1 MMKTRIY
8 TLLAAL
14 LLTAASV
21 QAQKTVTTIR
31 VEPLSS
37 LTVGDDAYVTVT
49 LDADINAIATLTVT
63 DGASYNETFNVALVG
78 GNGFFVVPNL
88 AEGTYSITAS
98 FAGNDQYASTSET
111 KTVQVNKI
119 TTALALSPD
128 NDNMVSTKTI
138 YVGDF
143 TFFTVRLLNE
153 NNVNTGINAVATVRL
168 TDKDTF
174 DEATDK
180 VYVVGLVKGEA
191 FTNDFDY
198 VEDGNLSLRD
208 AHTALTDFPA
218 GTYKLKV
225 IYAGDGKYTGCE
237 SNVVTLTVSK
247 IATTLTVADITP
259 ITAGQDAV
267 ITVTAT
273 PTDEKAGAVNTVA
286 TVTVGNTHYDVPIVN
301 GTGTCIIPNLA
312 EGTHDVTASIAE
324 DDKYLGSTDTKQVT
338 VSEGTD
344 PAIERNAVATVTVTP
359 KDYIGNVTVT
369 IDGENYNVAVI
380 NGTGKVVLPQQVAGT
395 HNVQAQFIED
405 GQYAASTS
413 TTQQLVSVKGVT
425 FPFATGQ
432 EWATWCDDWAWKKPA
447 GVTAYTISA
456 VSGNTVTI
464 AEYTGNEIPSHTP
477 LLLKKT
483 GDAVVTPT
491 KVITGTV
498 PDEGYNAT
506 TGLASSEGSGLTFYG
521 NASDTKITEGYNYAY
536 GSSYGL
542 YNGEFVLIDTDNGIA
557 ANRCLLNVGGTNSAP
572 VLTIGTEMTSLS
584 PVPSPSREG
593 SSQRWYTLD
602 GRKLNGKPT
611 QKGIYV
617 NGGRKVVI
625 K

>member
-14 LLTAASV
+14 LLTFAGV
-21 QAQKTVTTIR
+21 QAQTATTIS
-31 VEPLSS
+31 VEPSS
-37 LTVGDDAYVTVT
+37 SSIIVGQDVYVYVT
-49 LDADINAIATLTVT
+49 LDAKTNAIATLTVT
-63 DGASYNETFNVALVG
+63 NSDNSYNKSFYVALEDG
-78 GNGFFVVPNL
+78 YGSYYVPNL
-88 AEGTYSITAS
+88 PVGTYSITAS
-98 FAGNDQYASTSET
+98 FAGNGQYAASTSET
-111 KTVQVNKI
+111 KTVQVTNI
-119 TTALALSPD
+119 TTALALSFD
-128 NDNMVSTKTI
+128 NDDIVSTKTI

-143 TFFTVRLLNE
+143 TFFKVRLLEDE
-153 NNVNTGINAVATVRL
+153 NKEVLSFNAVATVRL

-174 DEATDK
+174 DKATDK
-180 VYVVGLVKGEA
+180 VYVVGLVNGKESYE
-191 FTNDFDY
+191 NE
-198 VEDGNLSLRD
+198 EDGNLSPKD
-208 AHTALTDFPA
+208 YQNALTDFPA
-218 GTYKLKV
+218 GTYKLKAT
-225 IYAGDGKYTGCE
+225 YAGNDVYAGCE

-247 IATTLTVADITP
+247 IATALTVADITP

-273 PTDEKAGAVNTVA
+273 PTDYTGYA
-286 TVTVGNTHYDVPIVN
+286 TVTVGSNSYKVAISG
-301 GTGTCIIPNLA
+301 GTGSCIIPNLA

-359 KDYIGNVTVT
+359 TDYTGNVTVT

-380 NGTGKVVLPQQVAGT
+380 NGTGKVVLPQLAAGT
-395 HNVQAQFIED
+395 YAISATLAED
-405 GQYAASTS
+405 GKYAANSNEEAKI
-413 TTQQLVSVKGVT
+413 VSVPGVT

-432 EWATWCDDWAWKKPA
+432 EWATWCDDWAWKKPE

-464 AEYTGNEIPSHTP
+464 TAVEGETIPSHTP

-483 GDAVVTPT
+483 SDAVTPT
-491 KVITGTV
+491 KVITGTGTDNLV
-498 PDEGYNAT
+498 WAT
-506 TGLASSEGSGLTFYG
+506 PTGATFWG
-521 NASDTKITEGYNYAY
+521 NASDTKITEGYDYTY
-536 GSSYGL
+536 GNSYGL
-542 YNGEFVLIDTDNGIA
+542 YNGEFVLIDMDNGIA

-572 VLTIGTEMTSLS
+572 VLTIGTETTSLS

-593 SSQRWYTLD
+593 SSQGWYTLD

>member
-1 MMKTRIY
+1 M
-8 TLLAAL
+8 
-14 LLTAASV
+14 LLTVASV
-21 QAQKTVTTIR
+21 QAQTATTIS
-31 VEPLSS
+31 VEVAPSID
-37 LTVGDDAYVTVT
+37 VGSDANVFVT
-49 LDADINAIATLTVT
+49 LGADINAIATLMVT
-63 DGASYNETFNVALVG
+63 DGASYNKTFNVGLVG

-88 AEGTYSITAS
+88 AAGTYSITAS
-98 FAGNDQYASTSET
+98 FAGNGQYAASTSET
-111 KTVQVNKI
+111 KTVQVTNI
-119 TTALALSPD
+119 ITALALSLKD
-128 NDNMVSTKTI
+128 EAI

-143 TFFTVRLLNE
+143 TGFIVELQNDNKQILS
-153 NNVNTGINAVATVRL
+153 INAVATVRL
-168 TDKDTF
+168 TDKEMF
-174 DEATDK
+174 NEATDK
-180 VYVVGLVKGEA
+180 VYTGGLVNGKEGP
-191 FTNDFDY
+191 TTDKSL
-198 VEDGNLSLRD
+198 VEDGNRSPKD
-208 AHTALTDFPA
+208 YQYALTDLPA
-218 GTYKLKV
+218 GTYKLKAT
-225 IYAGDGKYTGCE
+225 YAGDNVYTGCE

-247 IATTLTVADITP
+247 IATTLTVTDITP

-273 PTDEKAGAVNTVA
+273 PTDYTGYA
-286 TVTVGNTHYDVPIVN
+286 TVTVGSNSYKVAISG
-301 GTGTCIIPNLA
+301 GTGSCIIPNLA

-324 DDKYLGSTDTKQVT
+324 DDKYLGSTDIKQVT

-359 KDYIGNVTVT
+359 TDYTGNVTVT
-369 IDGENYNVAVI
+369 IDGENYNVAII
-380 NGTGKVVLPQQVAGT
+380 NGTGKVVLPQLAAGT
-395 HNVQAQFIED
+395 YAISATLAKD
-405 GQYAASTS
+405 GQYAGTS
-413 TTQQLVSVKGVT
+413 ATQQLVSVKGVT
-425 FPFATGQ
+425 FPFAANQ

-464 AEYTGNEIPSHTP
+464 SEVTAEEENTPVIIPSHTP

-483 GDAVVTPT
+483 GDAVTPT

-498 PDEGYNAT
+498 PDKGYNAT

-521 NASDTKITEGYNYAY
+521 NASDAKITEGYNYAY

-572 VLTIGTEMTSLS
+572 VLTIGTETTSLS

-593 SSQRWYTLD
+593 SSQGWYTLD

>member
-1 MMKTRIY
+1 M
-8 TLLAAL
+8 
-14 LLTAASV
+14 LLTVASV
-21 QAQKTVTTIR
+21 QAQTVTTIS
-31 VEPLSS
+31 VEPSS
-37 LTVGDDAYVTVT
+37 SSIIVGQDVYVYVT
-49 LDADINAIATLTVT
+49 LDAEINAIATLTVT
-63 DGASYNETFNVALVG
+63 NSDNSYNETFHVALEG
-78 GNGFFVVPNL
+78 GYGSYYVPNL
-88 AEGTYSITAS
+88 PVGTYSITAS
-98 FAGNDQYASTSET
+98 FAGNGQYAASTSET
-111 KTVQVNKI
+111 KTVQVTNI
-119 TTALALSPD
+119 ITALALSLKD
-128 NDNMVSTKTI
+128 EAI

-143 TFFTVRLLNE
+143 TGFIVELQNDNKQILS
-153 NNVNTGINAVATVRL
+153 INAVTTVRL

-180 VYVVGLVKGEA
+180 VYVVGLVNGRDSYEE
-191 FTNDFDY
+191 Y
-198 VEDGNLSLRD
+198 EEDGNLSPKD
-208 AHTALTDFPA
+208 YQNALTDLPA
-218 GTYKLKV
+218 GTYKLKAT
-225 IYAGDGKYTGCE
+225 YAGDNVYTGCE

-273 PTDEKAGAVNTVA
+273 PTDYTGYA
-286 TVTVGNTHYDVPIVN
+286 TVTVGSNSYKVAISG
-301 GTGTCIIPNLA
+301 GTGSCIIPNLA

-359 KDYIGNVTVT
+359 TDYTGNVTVT

-380 NGTGKVVLPQQVAGT
+380 NGTGKVVLPQLAAGT
-395 HNVQAQFIED
+395 YAISATLAED
-405 GQYAASTS
+405 GKYAANSNEEA
-413 TTQQLVSVKGVT
+413 QIVSVPGVT

-432 EWATWCDDWAWKKPA
+432 TWATWCDDWAWKKPT

-464 AEYTGNEIPSHTP
+464 AEVGGETIPSHTP

-483 GDAVVTPT
+483 SDAVTPT
-491 KVITGTV
+491 KVITGTGTDNLV
-498 PDEGYNAT
+498 SAT
-506 TGLASSEGSGLTFYG
+506 PTGATFWG

-557 ANRCLLNVGGTNSAP
+557 ANRCLLNVGSTNSAP
-572 VLTIGTEMTSLS
+572 VLTIGTETTSLS

-593 SSQRWYTLD
+593 SSQGWYTLD

>member
-1 MMKTRIY
+1 MKTRIY

-14 LLTAASV
+14 LLTVASV
-21 QAQKTVTTIR
+21 QAQTATTIS
-31 VEPLSS
+31 VDVASS
-37 LTVGDDAYVTVT
+37 TIPVGDDAYVEVT
-49 LDADINAIATLTVT
+49 LDAEDAEINAIATLTVT
-63 DGASYNETFNVALVG
+63 NSDNSYNETFHVALEDG
-78 GNGFFVVPNL
+78 YGSYYVPNL
-88 AEGTYSITAS
+88 PVGTYSITAS
-98 FAGNDQYASTSET
+98 FAGNGQYAASTSET
-111 KTVQVNKI
+111 KTIQVNNI
-119 TTALALSPD
+119 TTALTLSLKD
-128 NDNMVSTKTI
+128 EAI

-143 TFFTVRLLNE
+143 TGFIVELQNDNKQILR
-153 NNVNTGINAVATVRL
+153 IKAVATVRL

-180 VYVVGLVKGEA
+180 VYVVGLVNGRDSYEE
-191 FTNDFDY
+191 Y
-198 VEDGNLSLRD
+198 EEDGNLSPKD
-208 AHTALTDFPA
+208 YQNALTDLPA
-218 GTYKLKV
+218 GTYKLKAT
-225 IYAGDGKYTGCE
+225 YAGDGKYTGCE

-247 IATTLTVADITP
+247 IATALTVADITP

-273 PTDEKAGAVNTVA
+273 PTDENVAAVNTIA
-286 TVTVGNTHYDVPIVN
+286 TVTVGGTDYDVAIVN
-301 GTGTCIIPNLA
+301 GTGICYVPNLTA
-312 EGTHDVTASIAE
+312 GTYNVTASIG
-324 DDKYLGSTDTKQVT
+324 DDKYAVSTSGDAKTLTVNAGSPIVE
-338 VSEGTD
+338 S
-344 PAIERNAVATVTVTP
+344 NSVATVTVTP
-359 KDYIGNVTVT
+359 AINTVAKVTVADAT
-369 IDGENYNVAVI
+369 YYVPVV
-380 NGTGKVVLPQQVAGT
+380 NGTGTLTLPQQVAGT

-413 TTQQLVSVKGVT
+413 DEVLLVSVTGVT

-432 EWATWCDDWAWKKPA
+432 EWATWCDDWAWKKPT

-464 AEYTGNEIPSHTP
+464 TAVEGETIPSHTP

-483 GDAVVTPT
+483 GDAVTPT
-491 KVITGTV
+491 KVITGTGTDNLV
-498 PDEGYNAT
+498 STTAT
-506 TGLASSEGSGLTFYG
+506 GATFYG

-572 VLTIGTEMTSLS
+572 VLTIGTETTSLS

-593 SSQRWYTLD
+593 SSQGWYTLD

-617 NGGRKVVI
+617 NGGRKVVV

>member
-1 MMKTRIY
+1 M
-8 TLLAAL
+8 
-14 LLTAASV
+14 LLTVASI
-21 QAQKTVTTIR
+21 QAQGTIS
-31 VEPLSS
+31 VNVASS

-63 DGASYNETFNVALVG
+63 NSDNSYNKSFYVALKDG
-78 GNGFFVVPNL
+78 YGYYYVPNL
-88 AEGTYSITAS
+88 PAGTYSITAS
-98 FAGNDQYASTSET
+98 FAGNDQYAASTSE
-111 KTVQVNKI
+111 VQTIEVSKV
-119 TTALALSPD
+119 TTALAFSLVDES
-128 NDNMVSTKTI
+128 I
-138 YVGDF
+138 YVGDITAF
-143 TFFTVRLLNE
+143 NVVLQNPNKLDA
-153 NNVNTGINAVATVRL
+153 NNSPQQISINAVATVRL
-168 TDKDTF
+168 TDKETF
-174 DEATDK
+174 NVATDK
-180 VYVVGLVKGEA
+180 VRTVGLVNGKATGA
-191 FTNDFDY
+191 DY
-198 VEDGNLSLRD
+198 KDRKNM
-208 AHTALTDFPA
+208 LTDLPA
-218 GTYKLKV
+218 GTYKL
-225 IYAGDGKYTGCE
+225 IATYAGNGKYTGCE

-273 PTDEKAGAVNTVA
+273 PTDANVAAVNTIA
-286 TVTVGNTHYDVPIVN
+286 TVTVGNTNYKVAIVN

-359 KDYIGNVTVT
+359 KDYTGNVTVT
-369 IDGENYNVAVI
+369 IDGNNYNVAI
-380 NGTGKVVLPQQVAGT
+380 IDGTGTLVLPQLAAGT
-395 HNVQAQFIED
+395 YAISASIAED
-405 GQYAASTS
+405 AKYEES
-413 TTQQLVSVKGVT
+413 TTAAEIVAVPGIT
-425 FPFATGQ
+425 FPFAANQT
-432 EWATWCDDWAWKKPA
+432 WATWCDDWAWKKPT

-456 VSGNTVTI
+456 VIGNTVTI
-464 AEYTGNEIPSHTP
+464 TAVEGETIPSHTP

-491 KVITGTV
+491 KVITGTGTV
-498 PDEGYNAT
+498 NLVSAT
-506 TGLASSEGSGLTFYG
+506 ATGATFYG

-557 ANRCLLNVGGTNSAP
+557 ANRCLLNVGNGQNAP
-572 VLTIGTEMTSLS
+572 VLSISEEITSLT
-584 PVPSPSREG
+584 PIPSPKGEGREYF
-593 SSQRWYTLD
+593 YTLD
-602 GRKLNGKPT
+602 GRKLDGKPT

>member
-1 MMKTRIY
+1 M
-8 TLLAAL
+8 
-14 LLTAASV
+14 LLTVASV
-21 QAQKTVTTIR
+21 QAQTATTIS
-31 VEPLSS
+31 VDVASS
-37 LTVGDDAYVTVT
+37 LIVGDDARVEVT
-49 LDADINAIATLTVT
+49 LDAKTNAIATLTVT
-63 DGASYNETFNVALVG
+63 NSDNSYNKSFYVALEDG
-78 GNGFFVVPNL
+78 CGSYYVPNL
-88 AEGTYSITAS
+88 PAGTFSITAS
-98 FAGNDQYASTSET
+98 FAGNGQYAASTSET
-111 KTVQVNKI
+111 KTVQVTNI
-119 TTALALSPD
+119 ITALALSLKD
-128 NDNMVSTKTI
+128 EAI

-143 TFFTVRLLNE
+143 TGFIVELQNDNKQILS
-153 NNVNTGINAVATVRL
+153 INAVATVRL
-168 TDKDTF
+168 TDKEMF
-174 DEATDK
+174 NEATDK
-180 VYVVGLVKGEA
+180 VRTVGLVNGKATGDNYKDDKE
-191 FTNDFDY
+191 
-198 VEDGNLSLRD
+198 R
-208 AHTALTDFPA
+208 LTDLPA
-218 GTYKLKV
+218 GTYKLKAT
-225 IYAGDGKYTGCE
+225 YAGGGKYTGCE

-247 IATTLTVADITP
+247 IATALTVADITP

-267 ITVTAT
+267 ITVTAE
-273 PTDEKAGAVNTVA
+273 PTDENVAAVNTIA
-286 TVTVGNTHYDVPIVN
+286 TVTVGGTDYDVAIVN
-301 GTGTCIIPNLA
+301 GTGICYVPNLA

-359 KDYIGNVTVT
+359 KDYTGNVTVT

-380 NGTGKVVLPQQVAGT
+380 NGTGKVVLPQLAAGT
-395 HNVQAQFIED
+395 YAISATLAKD
-405 GQYAASTS
+405 GQYAASIS
-413 TTQQLVSVKGVT
+413 ATQQLVSVKGVT
-425 FPFATGQ
+425 FPFAANQ
-432 EWATWCDDWAWKKPA
+432 EWATWCDDWAWKKPE

-464 AEYTGNEIPSHTP
+464 AEVEGDNIPSHKP

-491 KVITGTV
+491 KVITGTGTDNLV
-498 PDEGYNAT
+498 SAT
-506 TGLASSEGSGLTFYG
+506 PTGATFWG
-521 NASDTKITEGYNYAY
+521 NASDTKITEGYDYAY

-572 VLTIGTEMTSLS
+572 VLNIVIGETTNIS